1 VEQKLRNIQENLA
14 DHEYDVGI
22 FYQKKGDRF
31 AAANRLQTLVDNYPL
46 YSQAGDALWLA
57 AQAYQQLGDHWEKN
71 EVQNLTKLV
80 REYPLSS
87 HADGA
92 KARLEELKA
101 PVPEVDQVAYDRMK
115 YELANRR
122 APGLFSDFL
131 GEFSSKPNVALA
143 ARSGTPQMQPMRP
156 TVPANVPA
164 RAAGMLGTSGDITA
178 TVATDASALDTK
190 PDARIATGT
199 AAGAATGAA
208 APVGLDPT
216 GVPGAITAQSASAV
230 AKDAVQ
236 KTSEVAGTKAPAKK
250 GAKPAKVAKTSK
262 PKPPKKSAT
271 PPANPALAPT
281 APADLTAPPKQ

>member
-1 VEQKLRNIQENLA
+1 
-14 DHEYDVGI
+14 
-22 FYQKKGDRF
+22 
-31 AAANRLQTLVDNYPL
+31 
-46 YSQAGDALWLA
+46 
-57 AQAYQQLGDHWEKN
+57 
-71 EVQNLTKLV
+71 
-80 REYPLSS
+80 
-87 HADGA
+87 
-92 KARLEELKA
+92 
-101 PVPEVDQVAYDRMK
+101 
-115 YELANRR
+115 
-122 APGLFSDFL
+122 
-131 GEFSSKPNVALA
+131 
-143 ARSGTPQMQPMRP
+143 MQPMRP